1 MNQFRIGMSVLSV
14 RDQHIGTL
22 MAVNPCCLLI
32 DRRDA
37 LGHLAVKPG
46 AVYDVQ
52 FQRVVLICDQDQV
65 HRYACGMHSSRQVE
79 RSTGTRLN
87 VS

>member
-22 MAVNPCCLLI
+22 MAVNACCLLI

-79 RSTGTRLN
+79 RAAETRLN